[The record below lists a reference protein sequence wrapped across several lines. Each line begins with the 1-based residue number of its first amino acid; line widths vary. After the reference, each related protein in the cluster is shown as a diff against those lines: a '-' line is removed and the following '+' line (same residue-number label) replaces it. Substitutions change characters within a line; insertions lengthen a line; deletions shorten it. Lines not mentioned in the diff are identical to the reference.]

1 MSTRLGIELVLE
13 PAFTARAYRT
23 RNIVCGQYGSW
34 AAEMHM
40 LRMSVVGYFECSDAA
55 VGNLTQGAE
64 RVAAESSKRSPRF
77 SIKCH
82 GVATDKYSNGADSNS
97 IYLDFDQSDSNHPL
111 ITLRRDAL
119 RMVDELSGATMPVE
133 SDYRHKINL
142 IEHADLASAV
152 MDDALDFAR
161 GVAIDVG
168 VPAVASAWRLV
179 LLRYHSESAGDDWSN
194 GSWASDISWEYLS
207 SFVL

>member
-82 GVATDKYSNGADSNS
+82 GVATDKYGNGADSNS

-119 RMVDELSGATMPVE
+119 RMVDELSGATMPVA

>member
-1 MSTRLGIELVLE
+1 MSTRFGIELVLE
-13 PAFTARAYRT
+13 PAFTARAYRA

-40 LRMSVVGYFECSDAA
+40 LRMSLVGYFECLDAA

-64 RVAAESSKRSPRF
+64 RVAAESRKRSPRF
-77 SIKCH
+77 SINCH
-82 GVATDKYSNGADSNS
+82 GVATDKYGNGADSNS

-119 RMVDELSGATMPVE
+119 LMVDELFGTTMPAA
-133 SDYRHKINL
+133 SDYHHKINL
-142 IEHADLASAV
+142 MEHADLASAV

-161 GVAIDVG
+161 GVALDVG

-179 LLRYHSESAGDDWSN
+179 LLRYHSEFAGDDWSN

>member
-1 MSTRLGIELVLE
+1 VSTRLGIELVLE

-82 GVATDKYSNGADSNS
+82 GVATDKYGNGADSNS

>member
-13 PAFTARAYRT
+13 PAFTARAYLT

-40 LRMSVVGYFECSDAA
+40 LRMSVVGYFECSDVAL
-55 VGNLTQGAE
+55 GNLTQGAE
-64 RVAAESSKRSPRF
+64 RVAAESRKRSPRF
-77 SIKCH
+77 SINCH
-82 GVATDKYSNGADSNS
+82 GVATDKYGNGADSNS
-97 IYLDFDQSDSNHPL
+97 IYLDFDQPNSDHPL
-111 ITLRRDAL
+111 IALRRDAL
-119 RMVDELSGATMPVE
+119 MMVDELSGATMPTA
-133 SDYRHKINL
+133 SDYHYKINL
-142 IEHADLASAV
+142 MEYADLASAV

-161 GVAIDVG
+161 GVALDVG

>member
-1 MSTRLGIELVLE
+1 VSTRLGIELVLE

-82 GVATDKYSNGADSNS
+82 GVATDKYGNGADSNS

-207 SFVL
+207 SFGL